1 MLSKI
6 FALYGLNFF
15 FGNLVLAG
23 AVLIVPITLA
33 LTRPGRGAGKVKV
46 LAKFFI
52 LLELFGL
59 AGCFSSGQLGAEDLV
74 VLLAVTIAPTLGA
87 YLDWNRDENFPGSQ
101 F

>member
-33 LTRPGRGAGKVKV
+33 LTRQS
-46 LAKFFI
+46 F
-52 LLELFGL
+52 LF
-59 AGCFSSGQLGAEDLV
+59 CSSYLG
-74 VLLAVTIAPTLGA
+74 
-87 YLDWNRDENFPGSQ
+87 
-101 F
+101 